1 MPLISGTAALVTAGK
16 LILKQI
22 AKEGL
27 KKAAQSAV
35 KKGAKKI
42 VKKAVKKKATDFLSR
57 KKKRKKEIEQ
67 REQQEK
73 GGSLVLRDKSSA
85 AAAKF
90 VGGKKTKDSSSVATL
105 SPTKIGFGEINKQID
120 NIVGLTSSIDAIVQS
135 QYKEKKEEIKELR
148 KDREDRRKSLREAFL
163 ERKKGVKK
171 SGSGT
176 EGAKDKTGDPLGWLT
191 AILIG
196 TAVLGLVNAI
206 RALKKIMETLGL
218 NLHQVWLIIRYV
230 PEALGNAFRKAL
242 KFIKNKGNKL
252 LQGIKNKFGKIF
264 TGAKDKVVKGF
275 QRIAQGIKGLAQGV
289 WQKIVNLADD
299 LIKAGPKAM
308 ARIAQTFKS
317 VGPAV
322 RRTARTTSVAAR
334 RLVGREGRQFLKSTA
349 NKINKVKNIAIKG
362 FRSIK
367 DLAIRRF
374 NAVRG
379 IAIKGVTRLTDL
391 ARKIRALA
399 RLRRIRQLKNMRQ
412 SFQQT
417 GSQILKGGPGRSASR
432 LLMKIF
438 GPNTAKAIVRSPLI
452 KMMGK
457 AVQGIRIPVIGPLIV
472 GVTSILTGDSL
483 EKALF
488 KSLGAGIGGMIG
500 LGLGPLGA
508 IVGELLGE
516 TIGELLYVAFRDP
529 EGGMKAAGDLL
540 KQKWQN
546 ALKTGTKIKDWMSA
560 GFSRFWGWFKLEHPG
575 LLGQPNYAQL
585 LNPFATAPLLVK
597 GFFSSEV
604 PPDPKDVPKFDKNK
618 DYKVGDRVMKDGRL
632 RYWDGEKWTYDNP
645 LVKTNASTNN
655 VNDGVDRI
663 ASYEDGAE
671 EEIVVPFP
679 GGQQESPEPVI
690 VAGGGMMTLGSN
702 TRSAIDTMQKEKH
715 LAALY

>member
-1 MPLISGTAALVTAGK
+1 MPAITATLITAGK

-42 VKKAVKKKATDFLSR
+42 VKKAVKKKAKDFLSR
-57 KKKRKKEIEQ
+57 KKKRKKEI
-67 REQQEK
+67 EQQEK

-90 VGGKKTKDSSSVATL
+90 VGGKDIKDSGSVATL
-105 SPTKIGFGEINKQID
+105 APGGGKTSFGEINEKID

-135 QYKEKKEEIKELR
+135 QYKEKKDEIKELR
-148 KDREDRRKSLREAFL
+148 KDRQDRRKRAREAFL

-171 SGSGT
+171 AGSGT
-176 EGAKDKTGDPLGWLT
+176 EGAKDKKGDPLGWLT

-196 TAVLGLVNAI
+196 TVVVGLIKAI
-206 RALKKIMETLGL
+206 SALKKVMDKLGL

-230 PEALGNAFRKAL
+230 PQALGKAFGNAL
-242 KFIKNKGNKL
+242 KFIKIKGGKFITA
-252 LQGIKNKFGKIF
+252 IKNKFGKVF
-264 TGAKDKVVKGF
+264 KGAKDKVVKGF
-275 QRIAQGIKGLAQGV
+275 QKIAQGIKGLAQGL
-289 WQKIVNLADD
+289 WKRIVNLADD
-299 LIKAGPKAM
+299 LLKAGPKVL
-308 ARIAQTFKS
+308 ARMGQGFK
-317 VGPAV
+317 AV
-322 RRTARTTSVAAR
+322 RQVVGKGLRRATAGVR
-334 RLVGREGRQFLKSTA
+334 RSIGRGGRKFLKSTA
-349 NKINKVKNIAIKG
+349 SNINKVKNIAIKG

-367 DLAIRRF
+367 NSAIKGF
-374 NAVRG
+374 NTLKGVA
-379 IAIKGVTRLTDL
+379 AKGVTRL
-391 ARKIRALA
+391 KALA
-399 RLRRIRQLKNMRQ
+399 TSLKQSLKNAVGGL
-412 SFQQT
+412 FKGAGKT
-417 GSQILKGGPGRSASR
+417 GSQILKGGVGRSASR
-432 LLMKIF
+432 MLIKIF

-452 KMMGK
+452 KIMSK
-457 AVQGIRIPVIGPLIV
+457 AAKGIRIPVIGPLIV
-472 GVTSILTGDSL
+472 AVTSLMANEGI
-483 EKALF
+483 EKTMF
-488 KSLGAGIGGMIG
+488 KTLGTLIGEMIG

-508 IVGELLGE
+508 LVGGLLGE
-516 TIGELLYVAFRDP
+516 SIGELIYVAFRDP

-546 ALKTGTKIKDWMSA
+546 ALKTGTKIKDWMSG

-597 GFFSSEV
+597 GFFNSEV
-604 PPDPKDVPKFDKNK
+604 PPNPKDIPKFDKNK

-645 LVKTNASTNN
+645 LVNTNTSTNN
-655 VNDGVDRI
+655 VNGVDRL

-679 GGQQESPEPVI
+679 AGQEESSEPVI
-690 VAGGGMMTLGSN
+690 VSGDGMMTLGSN
-702 TRSAIDTMQKEKH
+702 TRSAIDTMQKENH